1 MNRNINNS
9 AEVNKNVLYMF
20 KGMIIGGTML
30 VPGVS
35 GGSMA
40 MILGIYDK
48 MISSVSSFMKDKR
61 GSFTFLLLCAAGG
74 CLGMFLFSKPLLH
87 LIETYPMPT
96 LYFFIGAVI
105 GGVPLIFG
113 KSKLRKFSIRGLFYI
128 FMGAVIV
135 LAMTFI
141 PMEAGD
147 SATQDGFVGAMFLL
161 LAGFIAAVA
170 LVLPGISVSF
180 LLLVLGLYDE
190 TVNAISQMYLPYL
203 IPLGVGLLIG
213 IFLTTRILESAMEA
227 FPQPTYLMILGFVLG
242 SIAEVFPGV
251 PSGVEILLC
260 VLTFAAGCGAILL
273 LSYSEN
279 KKEIQQNKKERE
291 DAEQAENK
299 K

>member
-1 MNRNINNS
+1 MNRNVNNS
-9 AEVNKNVLYMF
+9 TEVNKNVLYMF

-61 GSFTFLLLCAAGG
+61 SSFTFLLLCAAGG

-96 LYFFIGAVI
+96 LYFFIGAVV

-128 FMGAVIV
+128 LMGAAIV

-147 SATQDGFVGAMFLL
+147 SATQDGFIGAMFLL

-251 PSGVEILLC
+251 PSGMEILYC
-260 VLTFAAGCGAILL
+260 IITFAAGCAAIML

-279 KKEIQQNKKERE
+279 KKEMQANRAER
-291 DAEQAENK
+291 K
-299 K
+299 IK

>member
-1 MNRNINNS
+1 MNRNVNHS
-9 AEVNKNVLYMF
+9 AETTKNVLYMF

-48 MISSVSSFMKDKR
+48 MISSVSSFMKDKK
-61 GSFTFLLLCAAGG
+61 GSFIFLLLCAAGG

-87 LIETYPMPT
+87 LIASYPMPT
-96 LYFFIGAVI
+96 LYFFIGAVV

-113 KSKLRKFSIRGLFYI
+113 KSKLNKFSIRGIGYI
-128 FMGAVIV
+128 IAGAAIV

-141 PMEAGD
+141 PMDAGN
-147 SATQDGFVGAMFLL
+147 SATQDGFLGAMFLL

-190 TVNAISQMYLPYL
+190 TVNAISQMYFPYL
-203 IPLGVGLLIG
+203 LPLGAGLLIG

-251 PSGVEILLC
+251 PSGIEIILC
-260 VLTFAAGCGAILL
+260 TITFAAGCAAILL

-279 KKEIQQNKKERE
+279 KKEIRQNREERKSSDKE
-291 DAEQAENK
+291 ENE
-299 K
+299 